1 MVIEEPISRSKS
13 NQEQLIQALQERL
26 RDFGLTKNESK
37 IYVFLSKNGATKAI
51 KIAQEE
57 KIPRTETYHLLSTLE
72 KKGIVKTSVQ
82 RPTRFSAVTIEK
94 AIESIIDNQQ
104 KKIEELKLLKYDM
117 IELWNSFLKIR
128 GSKRSDVLKF
138 ESNMKKYPKPSRIKP
153 SFESNLED
161 LREKSDVL
169 DN

>member
-1 MVIEEPISRSKS
+1 MEIEEPISNSKS
-13 NQEQLIQALQERL
+13 NQDHLIMALQEKL

-72 KKGIVKTSVQ
+72 KKGIVKTSIQ
-82 RPTRFSAVTIEK
+82 RPTRFSAVNIEK
-94 AIESIIDNQQ
+94 AIESIIENQQ

-128 GSKRSDVLKF
+128 GNKKSDILKF
-138 ESNMKKYPKPSRIKP
+138 ESKMKKYPKASKMKP
-153 SFESNLED
+153 SFESSLQD